1 MILILFLSLS
11 FSLSFRTV
19 HDEKMRSFFSNDF
32 TQDRWRRAALKN
44 AFALLSKQRFDH
56 AAAFFLLGGK
66 LWDAIDVCV
75 NRLNDMKLA
84 VFIARLYEGENGA
97 CYQRLLKEH
106 ILGET
111 TAGIVELLVVGLA
124 ACNAWARAKHFGC
137 HSVIHSVCYPG
148 MPL

>member
-1 MILILFLSLS
+1 MLYFIHTVYDINLFLSLS

-111 TAGIVELLVVGLA
+111 TAGIVELLVVLIGVM
-124 ACNAWARAKHFGC
+124 G
-137 HSVIHSVCYPG
+137 
-148 MPL
+148 